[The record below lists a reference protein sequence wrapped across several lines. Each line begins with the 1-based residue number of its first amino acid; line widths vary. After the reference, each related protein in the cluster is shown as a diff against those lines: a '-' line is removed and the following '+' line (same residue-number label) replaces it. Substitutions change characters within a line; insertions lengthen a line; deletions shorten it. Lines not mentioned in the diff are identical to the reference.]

1 MDDLGTE
8 MVTSFV
14 QSALYQIVN
23 TRQMER
29 RSTII
34 STNLKPE
41 RMEGM
46 YEQRVASRLMDV
58 SRTTAIRFY
67 GEDLRLRK

>member
-1 MDDLGTE
+1 MHPDGSDFEHIRGC
-8 MVTSFV
+8 
-14 QSALYQIVN
+14 
-23 TRQMER
+23 R
-29 RSTII
+29 RPKRIPAFFEI
-34 STNLKPE
+34 SDYGHIQE

>member
-1 MDDLGTE
+1 
-8 MVTSFV
+8 
-14 QSALYQIVN
+14 
-23 TRQMER
+23 
-29 RSTII
+29 
-34 STNLKPE
+34 
-41 RMEGM
+41 M